1 MRTADWE
8 LWTINPR
15 LPRPLPADN
24 CDGKAFTMS
33 WGGFKKSINRAGT
46 QLMQKTG
53 QLERSEDSRFKE
65 EELKYREFE
74 KHTTALLKNSRDYLD
89 AIRCMSA
96 R

>member
-1 MRTADWE
+1 
-8 LWTINPR
+8 
-15 LPRPLPADN
+15 
-24 CDGKAFTMS
+24 MS